1 MNSLSEKI
9 YLELDMPSDEDT
21 LGDKD
26 RIIKALGKNI
36 QNIVMPYDV
45 VKLCIQCVVQ

>member
-26 RIIKALGKNI
+26 RIIKALEEKYTNVVGKEKKI
-36 QNIVMPYDV
+36 TIRKAAIYG
-45 VKLCIQCVVQ
+45 